1 MANILILG
9 SEGYI
14 ATRLKPFLEERG
26 HTCDGFDRGYY
37 SKFPSPSGDMKYLPA
52 DLISIYDVVIC
63 LAGHSSVPLCQN
75 DPIGSMK
82 NNVLNFQVLL
92 EKVRPE
98 VKLVYASS
106 GSVYSGSLYYLNGE
120 EVDDKF
126 SCVNHY
132 DLQKLTIDRLAQF
145 SGKRT
150 YGLRFGTV
158 CGNSPNPRLELLVN
172 SMYCDAVD
180 TGVINVANAM
190 TYRSVLGMR
199 DLCRAIS
206 AIVEQERP
214 PGIYNIASFKD
225 NMMNIASHVS
235 KDIKAEINFLP
246 DSLSYNFAMSTAKFQ
261 KTFDFTF
268 MDTVESILDDLRG
281 LPPSMRKKE
290 LFNRS
295 TRFFKYD

>member
-1 MANILILG
+1 MSNILILG

-14 ATRLKPFLEERG
+14 ASRLKPFLEARG
-26 HTCDGFDRGYY
+26 HICDGFDRGYY
-37 SKFPSPSGDMKYLPA
+37 SKFATPSADMKYLSS
-52 DLISIYDVVIC
+52 DIMSIYDVVIC
-63 LAGHSSVPLCQN
+63 LAGHSSVPLCQA
-75 DPIGSMK
+75 DPLGSLK
-82 NNVLNFQVLL
+82 NNVVNFQVLL
-92 EKVRPE
+92 EKIKPE
-98 VKLVYASS
+98 TKLIYASS

-126 SCVNHY
+126 SCTNHY
-132 DLQKLTIDRLAQF
+132 DMQKLTIDTLARF

-158 CGNSPNPRLELLVN
+158 CGNSPNPRLELLIS

-180 TGVINVANAM
+180 TGVINLANPL
-190 TYRSVLGMR
+190 TYRSVLGMN

-206 AIVEQERP
+206 CIVEQERP
-214 PGIYNIASFKD
+214 PGLYNIASFKD
-225 NMMNIASHVS
+225 TMMNIASKVS

-268 MDTVESILDDLRG
+268 MDSVESILDDLRE
-281 LPPSMRKKE
+281 LPPSMRRKD

-295 TRFFKYD
+295 TRLFKYE